1 MATRVEQKGQIVP
14 NKWEVTYEDED
25 SISILR
31 YNTSKSSSGPFEVEY
46 KWKKTFNPWDQKKK
60 TLGDL
65 VKEEKKKRSVR
76 N

>member
-1 MATRVEQKGQIVP
+1 MATKVEQKGQTSVK
-14 NKWEVTYEDED
+14 KWEVTYEDDESV
-25 SISILR
+25 SIWR
-31 YNTSKSSSGPFEVEY
+31 YNSAKSSSGPYEVEY

-65 VKEEKKKRSVR
+65 VKEENKKRSVK

>member
-1 MATRVEQKGQIVP
+1 MDQKSQP
-14 NKWEVTYEDED
+14 AAKKWEVTYEDDESV
-25 SISILR
+25 SIWR
-31 YNTSKSSSGPFEVEY
+31 YNSAKSSSGPYEVEY

>member
-1 MATRVEQKGQIVP
+1 MAIKMDQKSQPGGK
-14 NKWEVTYEDED
+14 KWEVTYEDDE
-25 SISILR
+25 SISIWR
-31 YNTSKSSSGPFEVEY
+31 YNSAKSSSGPYEVEY

-65 VKEEKKKRSVR
+65 VKEEKKKRSVK